1 MNMDFNQIAMLRKLK
16 GCLERFRA
24 GHPKFPLF
32 LKAVS
37 QEALVEG
44 SVIEIT
50 VTAPDGRNYCSNIK
64 LNSED
69 LEFVDCLKT
78 LGLSGNR

>member
-1 MNMDFNQIAMLRKLK
+1 MNFNQIAMMQKIQSGLNT
-16 GCLERFRA
+16 FRQN
-24 GHPKFPLF
+24 HPKFPMF

-50 VTAPDGRNYCSNIK
+50 VTTPEGKEYCSNLK
-64 LNSED
+64 VKPSD
-69 LEFVDCLKT
+69 LELVEIFKNM
-78 LGLSGNR
+78 GQ

>member
-1 MNMDFNQIAMLRKLK
+1 MNFNQIAMMQKIQSGLNT
-16 GCLERFRA
+16 FRQN
-24 GHPKFPLF
+24 HPKFPMF

-50 VTAPDGRNYCSNIK
+50 VTTPEGKEYCSNLK
-64 LNSED
+64 VKPSD
-69 LEFVDCLKT
+69 LELVETFKNM
-78 LGLSGNR
+78 GQ

>member
-1 MNMDFNQIAMLRKLK
+1 MNFNQIAMMQKIQSGLNT
-16 GCLERFRA
+16 FRQN
-24 GHPKFPLF
+24 HPKFPMF

-50 VTAPDGRNYCSNIK
+50 VTTPEGKEYCSNLK
-64 LNSED
+64 VKPSD
-69 LEFVDCLKT
+69 LELVETLK
-78 LGLSGNR
+78 NMK

>member
-1 MNMDFNQIAMLRKLK
+1 MNFNQIAMMQKIQSGLNT
-16 GCLERFRA
+16 FRQN
-24 GHPKFPLF
+24 HPKFPMF

-50 VTAPDGRNYCSNIK
+50 VTTPEGKEYCSNLK
-64 LNSED
+64 VKPSD
-69 LEFVDCLKT
+69 LELVEILK
-78 LGLSGNR
+78 NMK

>member
-1 MNMDFNQIAMLRKLK
+1 MNFNQIAMMQKIQSGLNT
-16 GCLERFRA
+16 FRQN
-24 GHPKFPLF
+24 HPKFPMF

-50 VTAPDGRNYCSNIK
+50 VTTPEGKEYCSNLK
-64 LNSED
+64 VKPSD
-69 LEFVDCLKT
+69 LELVETLKNMT
-78 LGLSGNR
+78 